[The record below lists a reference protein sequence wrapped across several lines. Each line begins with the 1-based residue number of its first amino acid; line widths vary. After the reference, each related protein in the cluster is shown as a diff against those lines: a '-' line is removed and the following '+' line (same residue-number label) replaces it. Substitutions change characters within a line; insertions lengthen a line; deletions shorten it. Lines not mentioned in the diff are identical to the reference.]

1 MLSPSALNALKLAAV
16 WIGLACI
23 GVIGFTNSDLVRDV
37 LGLRLEIEDDA
48 SARPASDEPAATD
61 DEEPPSEGRSASR
74 ATLGRTV
81 ELKAGAHGH
90 FYSRVHV
97 NGRAVQAMVD
107 TGASIVALTFEDARN
122 AGIHVRD
129 GDYTH
134 RVSTANGV
142 ARVAIVTLDS
152 VAIQDIVVRNVRA
165 AVAEPGKLTTT
176 LLGMSFLGQLRRA
189 QMSRGVLLLE
199 E

>member
-23 GVIGFTNSDLVRDV
+23 GVIGFTNADLVRDM
-37 LGLRLEIEDDA
+37 LGLRIEIEDDA

-61 DEEPPSEGRSASR
+61 DDETPSEGRSASR

-165 AVAEPGKLTTT
+165 AVAEPGKMTTT